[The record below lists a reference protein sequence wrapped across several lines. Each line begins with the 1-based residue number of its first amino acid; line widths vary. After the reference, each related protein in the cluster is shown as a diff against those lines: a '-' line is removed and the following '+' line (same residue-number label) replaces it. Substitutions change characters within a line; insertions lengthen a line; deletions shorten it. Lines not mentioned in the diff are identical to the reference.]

1 MTITDTVHFLVLAYT
16 FFAVVFY
23 SRSKLHIEKKRKCTC
38 NKARKKNNKYL
49 KKNQTYVILKVCHLK
64 LF

>member
-23 SRSKLHIEKKRKCTC
+23 SRSKLHIEKKGNAHVIKQEKRTISI
-38 NKARKKNNKYL
+38 L
-49 KKNQTYVILKVCHLK
+49 KKIK
-64 LF
+64 LT

>member
-23 SRSKLHIEKKRKCTC
+23 SRSKMHIEKKEMTC
-38 NKARKKNNKYL
+38 NKARKKNNKYF
-49 KKNQTYVILKVCHLK
+49 KKNQTYVI
-64 LF
+64 

>member
-49 KKNQTYVILKVCHLK
+49 KKKSNLRNLKSLPP
-64 LF
+64 

>member
-23 SRSKLHIEKKRKCTC
+23 SRSKLHIEKKGNVIKQEKRTISI
-38 NKARKKNNKYL
+38 KKK
-49 KKNQTYVILKVCHLK
+49 IK
-64 LF
+64 LT

>member
-23 SRSKLHIEKKRKCTC
+23 SRSKLHIEKKGNVIKQEKRTISI
-38 NKARKKNNKYL
+38 KKKSNLRNL
-49 KKNQTYVILKVCHLK
+49 KSLPP
-64 LF
+64 